1 MIEVWRQLALSGH
14 ECFCRQLHFL
24 LWSFTVV
31 LIDGV
36 RFQCAL
42 VVVVYDL
49 FRVVHT
55 AVTYLD
61 SVSVEYFSG
70 LVVFRGT
77 FVY

>member
-1 MIEVWRQLALSGH
+1 MFLSAVAFLAFVIHG
-14 ECFCRQLHFL
+14 CV
-24 LWSFTVV
+24 T
-31 LIDGV
+31 DGV

-42 VVVVYDL
+42 VVHVCDL

-61 SVSVEYFSG
+61 SVSVEYFCE
-70 LVVFRGT
+70 LVVFRET

>member
-1 MIEVWRQLALSGH
+1 MFLSAVAFLALVIHG
-14 ECFCRQLHFL
+14 CV
-24 LWSFTVV
+24 T
-31 LIDGV
+31 DGV

-70 LVVFRGT
+70 LVVFRET

>member
-1 MIEVWRQLALSGH
+1 MFLSADAFLA
-14 ECFCRQLHFL
+14 
-24 LWSFTVV
+24 VV
-31 LIDGV
+31 IHGCVTDGV

-61 SVSVEYFSG
+61 SVFVEYFSE
-70 LVVFRGT
+70 LVVFRET
-77 FVY
+77 FVYQG

>member
-1 MIEVWRQLALSGH
+1 MNVFSAVAFLAFVIHGCVTDH
-14 ECFCRQLHFL
+14 
-24 LWSFTVV
+24 
-31 LIDGV
+31 DGV

-42 VVVVYDL
+42 IVVVYDL

-61 SVSVEYFSG
+61 SVSVEYFSE
-70 LVVFRGT
+70 LVVFRET

>member
-1 MIEVWRQLALSGH
+1 MFLSAVAFLAFVIHS
-14 ECFCRQLHFL
+14 CV
-24 LWSFTVV
+24 T
-31 LIDGV
+31 DGV
-36 RFQCAL
+36 RFHCAL

-70 LVVFRGT
+70 LVVFRET
-77 FVY
+77 FIY

>member
-1 MIEVWRQLALSGH
+1 MFLSADA
-14 ECFCRQLHFL
+14 FL
-24 LWSFTVV
+24 CVV
-31 LIDGV
+31 IHGCVTDGV

-61 SVSVEYFSG
+61 SVSVEYISE
-70 LVVFRGT
+70 LEVFWEK
-77 FVY
+77 FVYQG

>member
-1 MIEVWRQLALSGH
+1 MFLPAVAFLAFVIRG
-14 ECFCRQLHFL
+14 CV
-24 LWSFTVV
+24 T
-31 LIDGV
+31 DGV

-55 AVTYLD
+55 AVTYLN

-70 LVVFRGT
+70 LVVFRET